1 MDGTK
6 NLVEPAQKKPHTQE
20 NLLQKLTRKMERQVC
35 LTTHI
40 KANLEI
46 CITCFDGLPDT
57 SDSQRVHEPHQ
68 DIPSRR
74 NVHLHNQHCEKYLQT
89 FLSLP
94 QLSSDQKLQ
103 VRIQNAVLNLP
114 QYLAALLPF
123 DKLDLDTIL
132 YWDWSPQNCLYP
144 VLNTFKYNLLYIR

>member
-57 SDSQRVHEPHQ
+57 SDS
-68 DIPSRR
+68 
-74 NVHLHNQHCEKYLQT
+74 
-89 FLSLP
+89 
-94 QLSSDQKLQ
+94 
-103 VRIQNAVLNLP
+103 
-114 QYLAALLPF
+114 
-123 DKLDLDTIL
+123 
-132 YWDWSPQNCLYP
+132 
-144 VLNTFKYNLLYIR
+144 